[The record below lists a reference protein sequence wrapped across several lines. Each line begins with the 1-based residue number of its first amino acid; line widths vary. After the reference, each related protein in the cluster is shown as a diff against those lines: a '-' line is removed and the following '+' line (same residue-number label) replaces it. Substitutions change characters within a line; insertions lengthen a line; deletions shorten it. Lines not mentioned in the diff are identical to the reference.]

1 LNVSFVINAFGKRH
15 HLARVLA
22 AVHAQEG
29 VTNPQIIVVDPA
41 SPDGV
46 GDFAASCLQDHP
58 DAMVIR
64 CPDHGPSHAV
74 NIGAAKANRPFLY
87 AIDGDDVLA
96 PFASRYL
103 IDQIERLKADAFIA
117 QGTFYRSDADLSFPA
132 PTPDIPAAI
141 PKSAL
146 HWMIRHAPS
155 NMSGTM
161 FRTEFFRRIGG
172 CDERVFVHDYSVS
185 LRACQAGRV
194 GFSEQIVWKG
204 PADDSGRI
212 MNSRKREMFHDFNA
226 ALYFLLRD
234 FPDLPMA
241 TRMLA
246 FNRAAGRARKW
257 AMREEGRPWDLKFL
271 ALDALA
277 KLPAVPCVT
286 TLLGHTL
293 SAFELSKPVRRP

>member
-1 LNVSFVINAFGKRH
+1 MSVSFVINAFGKRH

-22 AVHAQEG
+22 AIHAQQG
-29 VTNPQIIVVDPA
+29 ISAPQIIVVDPT

-46 GDFAASCLQDHP
+46 GDFAEDCLRDHP
-58 DAMVIR
+58 DSMVVR

-74 NIGAAKANRPFLY
+74 NIGAAKANRPFLHV
-87 AIDGDDVLA
+87 IDGDDILA
-96 PFASRYL
+96 PFASSYL
-103 IDQIERLKADAFIA
+103 IGQILRLEADACIA
-117 QGTFYRSDADLSFPA
+117 TGRFYRTEEDLAFPSPA
-132 PTPDIPAAI
+132 PDIPAAV
-141 PKSAL
+141 PKDTL
-146 HWMIRHAPS
+146 KWMIRYATS
-155 NMSGTM
+155 NMTGTM

-185 LRACQAGRV
+185 LRACHAGRV
-194 GFSEQIVWKG
+194 GYSEQVVWKG
-204 PADDSGRI
+204 PAEDAGRI

-226 ALYFLLRD
+226 ALYFLLCD
-234 FPDLPMA
+234 FPDLPMS

-257 AMREEGRPWDLKFL
+257 ALREEGRPWHLKFL

-277 KLPAVPCVT
+277 KLPAAPCVT
-286 TLLGHTL
+286 TLVGHTL

>member
-1 LNVSFVINAFGKRH
+1 MSVSFVINAFGKRH

-22 AVHAQEG
+22 AVRAQKDI
-29 VTNPQIIVVDPA
+29 VNPQIIVVDPT
-41 SPDGV
+41 SPDGA
-46 GDFAASCLQDHP
+46 GDFALECLQDHP
-58 DAMVIR
+58 DATVIR
-64 CPDHGPSHAV
+64 CPDHGPSHAINV
-74 NIGAAKANRPFLY
+74 GAQHATRPFLHTL
-87 AIDGDDVLA
+87 DGDDVLA

-103 IDQIERLKADAFIA
+103 LDQLERLNADTIIA
-117 QGTFYRSDADLSFPA
+117 RGLFYRTEEDLLFPET
-132 PTPDIPAAI
+132 TPDIPATI
-141 PKSAL
+141 PDSAL

-161 FRTEFFRRIGG
+161 FRTDFFRRIGG

-194 GFSEQIVWKG
+194 CSSGQVVWKG
-204 PADDSGRI
+204 PAEDEGRI

-226 ALYFLLRD
+226 ALYFFLRD
-234 FPDLPMA
+234 FPNLPMS

-257 AMREEGRPWDLKFL
+257 ALREEGKPWDLKFL

-277 KLPAVPCVT
+277 KLPAAPFVT
-286 TLLGHTL
+286 ALVGHTL
-293 SAFELSKPVRRP
+293 GAFELSKPVRRP